1 MPCNWLSVYLNAF
14 VTLKAEKLEY
24 KVYKYQKSFRGTNLF
39 TGYNSISE
47 TAIAIWTVSS
57 SDYQEVHFRYCMP
70 YGGGGFNGG

>member
-1 MPCNWLSVYLNAF
+1 MPGNRLSVYLNAF
-14 VTLKAEKLEY
+14 GNLKAEKLAY
-24 KVYKYQKSFRGTNLF
+24 KVYNYQISFRGTNLF

-57 SDYQEVHFRYCMP
+57 SDYQEVHYRYCMP